1 MNSIDKLCEML
12 ESKNQ
17 ESSETV
23 SELENLQVMLEN
35 PLNYTSDSISK
46 LKDIL
51 SLENKLD
58 EKELEFLFKFANLSE
73 ITKKYFLSNG
83 LKDSERSILDSIDK
97 RIKNSILHYKSN
109 NVSKINIKELL
120 SKLKKRSNEF
130 ITQEEINYI
139 LKIIKDELK
148 TSEKIE
154 ILIEIDKY
162 NQVLF
167 SNYGLSSNLPH
178 DIDEA
183 ELIETNIEI
192 DKIKELLNEF
202 GIDISKFKDIELNKL
217 SKYGDLG
224 KMRDILD
231 LLSKEKII
239 GDNNIKLSSEILTKT
254 LIYSSARNILSVKE
268 KNDVDF
274 RELVRKIPTVLFPTV
289 KESGKKKGGTGE
301 WTIGSSGAMNNY
313 IKNSELLESLDIPFE
328 AVWRNCFSF
337 FSHSNKTIVGN
348 ISDLELYGIPL
359 VRNDNGINNVFSAL
373 KYLNVIDAYDVA
385 LESNAKEYAL
395 NNLSA
400 ISPHLSYKF
409 GMIKLANKMGLS
421 EEQIFGYYT
430 TPIRKPFL
438 KEKTLKN
445 HFIPMALEEIYKEYD
460 AVSINIPNK
469 SIYDNIFDIT
479 DNWQIPASIFD
490 DSNIRA
496 LEKFSESDDLYNFNG
511 TKISKKKVLRRY
523 TALKLN
529 GKDNDMS
536 SIMYCIIY
544 GSMLDEKDFE
554 NIYSLVK
561 ESVLFKPDP
570 DIYVS
575 RKYVDDA
582 LEKKASLRLEGN

>member
-1 MNSIDKLCEML
+1 MNSIDKLCKIL

-23 SELENLQVMLEN
+23 GELENLQVMLEN
-35 PLNYTSDSISK
+35 PLNYTGDSISK
-46 LKDIL
+46 LKNIL

-73 ITKKYFLSNG
+73 MTKKYFLSNG

-97 RIKNSILHYKSN
+97 RIKNSISYYKSN

-120 SKLKKRSNEF
+120 LKLKKRSNEF

-139 LKIIKDELK
+139 LEITNNELK

-154 ILIEIDKY
+154 MLIEVDKY
-162 NQVLF
+162 NQALF
-167 SNYGLSSNLPH
+167 NNYGLSSTLSH
-178 DIDEA
+178 DIDEDF
-183 ELIETNIEI
+183 LIVTNIGL

-202 GIDISKFKDIELNKL
+202 GIDVSKFKDTELDKL
-217 SKYGDLG
+217 SKYGDLE
-224 KMRDILD
+224 KMRNILE
-231 LLSKEKII
+231 LLRTEKII
-239 GDNNIKLSSEILTKT
+239 GDNIKLSPEILTKT
-254 LIYSSARNILSVKE
+254 LIYSSVPSILSVKE

-274 RELVRKIPTVLFPTV
+274 MDLVRKIPTVLFPIV

-301 WTIGSSGAMNNY
+301 WPETSSSGSMTNY
-313 IKNSELLESLDIPFE
+313 IKNSELLESLDIPFDM
-328 AVWRNCFSF
+328 VWKKCFSF
-337 FSHSNKTIVGN
+337 FSTSNKTIVGN

-359 VRNDNGINNVFSAL
+359 VRNDNGINNVFSGL

-395 NNLSA
+395 NNLSS
-400 ISPHLSYKF
+400 ISPHVSYKF
-409 GMIKLANKMGLS
+409 SMIKLANKMGLS
-421 EEQIFGYYT
+421 EDQIFGYYT

-445 HFIPMALEEIYKEYD
+445 HFIPMDLEEIYKEYD

-469 SIYDNIFDIT
+469 GIYDNIFDIT
-479 DNWQIPASIFD
+479 GNWQIPASIFD
-490 DSNIRA
+490 DPNIRA

-523 TALKLN
+523 AALKLN

-561 ESVLFKPDP
+561 QSVLFKPDS

-582 LEKKASLRLEGN
+582 LEKKASLKLEGN

>member
-17 ESSETV
+17 ESSEIIG
-23 SELENLQVMLEN
+23 ELESLQVILEN

-51 SLENKLD
+51 SSENRLD
-58 EKELEFLFKFANLSE
+58 EKELEFLFKFASLSE
-73 ITKKYFLSNG
+73 ITKKYFLSKG
-83 LKDSERSILDSIDK
+83 LKDSERSILVSIDK
-97 RIKNSILHYKSN
+97 RIKNSISCYKSN
-109 NVSKINIKELL
+109 NISKINIKELL
-120 SKLKKRSNEF
+120 LKLKKRSNEF

-148 TSEKIE
+148 TPEKIE

-167 SNYGLSSNLPH
+167 KNYGLTSNLPLG
-178 DIDEA
+178 IDEA

-217 SKYGDLG
+217 SKYGNLE
-224 KMRDILD
+224 KMRDILE
-231 LLSKEKII
+231 LLRTEKII
-239 GDNNIKLSSEILTKT
+239 GDNIKLSPEILSKT
-254 LIYSSARNILSVKE
+254 LIYSSALNILSVKE

-301 WTIGSSGAMNNY
+301 WTNGSSGAMNNY

-328 AVWRNCFSF
+328 AVWRQCFSF
-337 FSHSNKTIVGN
+337 FSASNKTIVGN

-359 VRNDNGINNVFSAL
+359 VRNDNGINNVFSSL

-385 LESNAKEYAL
+385 LENNAKEYAL

-409 GMIKLANKMGLS
+409 SMIKLANKMGLS

-445 HFIPMALEEIYKEYD
+445 HFIPINLEEIYKEYD

-523 TALKLN
+523 AALKLN

>member
-17 ESSETV
+17 ESSEIV
-23 SELENLQVMLEN
+23 GELESLQVILEN

-51 SLENKLD
+51 SSENRLD
-58 EKELEFLFKFANLSE
+58 EKELEFLFKFTNLSE
-73 ITKKYFLSNG
+73 ITKKYFLSKG

-97 RIKNSILHYKSN
+97 RIKNSISYYKSN

-120 SKLKKRSNEF
+120 LKLKKRSNEF

-148 TSEKIE
+148 TPEKIE
-154 ILIEIDKY
+154 ILIGIDKY

-167 SNYGLSSNLPH
+167 KNYGLTSNLPH

-202 GIDISKFKDIELNKL
+202 GIDISRFKDIELNKL
-217 SKYGDLG
+217 SKYGNLE
-224 KMRDILD
+224 KMRDILE
-231 LLSKEKII
+231 LLRTEKII
-239 GDNNIKLSSEILTKT
+239 GDNIKLSPEILTKT
-254 LIYSSARNILSVKE
+254 LIYSSALNILSVKE

-301 WTIGSSGAMNNY
+301 WAIGSSGAMNNY
-313 IKNSELLESLDIPFE
+313 IKNSELLESLDIPFA
-328 AVWRNCFSF
+328 AVWRQCFSF
-337 FSHSNKTIVGN
+337 FSASNKTIVGN

-409 GMIKLANKMGLS
+409 SMIKLANKMGLS

-445 HFIPMALEEIYKEYD
+445 HFIPMDLEEIYKEYD

-561 ESVLFKPDP
+561 ESVLFKPDS

-582 LEKKASLRLEGN
+582 PEKKASLRLEGN

>member
-17 ESSETV
+17 ESSEIIG
-23 SELENLQVMLEN
+23 ELESLQVILEN

-51 SLENKLD
+51 SSENRLD
-58 EKELEFLFKFANLSE
+58 EKELEFLFKFTSLSE
-73 ITKKYFLSNG
+73 ITKKYFLSKG

-97 RIKNSILHYKSN
+97 RIKNSISCYKSN
-109 NVSKINIKELL
+109 NISKINIKELL
-120 SKLKKRSNEF
+120 LKLKKRSNEF

-148 TSEKIE
+148 TPEKIE

-167 SNYGLSSNLPH
+167 KNYGLTSNLSL

-217 SKYGDLG
+217 SKYGNLE
-224 KMRDILD
+224 KMRDILE
-231 LLSKEKII
+231 LLRTEKII
-239 GDNNIKLSSEILTKT
+239 GDNIKLSPEILSKT
-254 LIYSSARNILSVKE
+254 LIYSSALNILSVKE

-301 WTIGSSGAMNNY
+301 WAIGSSGAMNNY

-328 AVWRNCFSF
+328 AVWRQCFSF
-337 FSHSNKTIVGN
+337 FSASNKTIVGN

-359 VRNDNGINNVFSAL
+359 VRNDNGINNVFSSL

-385 LESNAKEYAL
+385 LENNAKEYAL

-409 GMIKLANKMGLS
+409 SMIKLANKMGLS

-445 HFIPMALEEIYKEYD
+445 HFIPMNLEEIYKEYD

>member
-17 ESSETV
+17 ESSEIIG
-23 SELENLQVMLEN
+23 ELESLQVILEN

-51 SLENKLD
+51 SSENRLD
-58 EKELEFLFKFANLSE
+58 EKELEFLFKFTSLSE
-73 ITKKYFLSNG
+73 ITKKYFLSKG

-97 RIKNSILHYKSN
+97 RIKNSISCYKSN
-109 NVSKINIKELL
+109 NISIINIKELL
-120 SKLKKRSNEF
+120 LKLKKRSNEF

-148 TSEKIE
+148 TPEKIE

-167 SNYGLSSNLPH
+167 KNYGLTSNLPLG
-178 DIDEA
+178 IDEA

-217 SKYGDLG
+217 SKYGNLE
-224 KMRDILD
+224 KMRDILE
-231 LLSKEKII
+231 LLRTEKII
-239 GDNNIKLSSEILTKT
+239 GDNIKLSSEILSKT
-254 LIYSSARNILSVKE
+254 LIYSSALNILSVKE

-328 AVWRNCFSF
+328 AVWRQCFSF
-337 FSHSNKTIVGN
+337 FSASNKTIVGN

-359 VRNDNGINNVFSAL
+359 VRNDNGINNVFSSL

-385 LESNAKEYAL
+385 LENNAKEYAL

-409 GMIKLANKMGLS
+409 SMIKLANKMGLS

-445 HFIPMALEEIYKEYD
+445 HFIPINLEEIYKEYD

-523 TALKLN
+523 AALKLN

-575 RKYVDDA
+575 HKYVDDA

>member
-23 SELENLQVMLEN
+23 GELENLQVMLEN

-58 EKELEFLFKFANLSE
+58 ERELEFLFKFANLSE

-83 LKDSERSILDSIDK
+83 LKDSERSILDSINK
-97 RIKNSILHYKSN
+97 RIKNSISHYKSN

-120 SKLKKRSNEF
+120 LKLKKRSNEF
-130 ITQEEINYI
+130 IIQEEINYI

-167 SNYGLSSNLPH
+167 NNYGLSPNLPH

-224 KMRDILD
+224 KMRDILE
-231 LLSKEKII
+231 LLRTEKII
-239 GDNNIKLSSEILTKT
+239 GDNIKLSSEILTKT

-301 WTIGSSGAMNNY
+301 WAIGSSGAMNNY
-313 IKNSELLESLDIPFE
+313 IKNSESLESLDIPFE
-328 AVWRNCFSF
+328 AVWRQCFSF
-337 FSHSNKTIVGN
+337 FSASNKTIVGN

-409 GMIKLANKMGLS
+409 SMIKLASKMGLS

-445 HFIPMALEEIYKEYD
+445 HFIPMDLEEIYKEYD

-490 DSNIRA
+490 DPNIRA

-529 GKDNDMS
+529 DKDNDMS

-575 RKYVDDA
+575 RKYIDDA

>member
-1 MNSIDKLCEML
+1 M
-12 ESKNQ
+12 
-17 ESSETV
+17 
-23 SELENLQVMLEN
+23 
-35 PLNYTSDSISK
+35 PL
-46 LKDIL
+46 
-51 SLENKLD
+51 
-58 EKELEFLFKFANLSE
+58 
-73 ITKKYFLSNG
+73 
-83 LKDSERSILDSIDK
+83 
-97 RIKNSILHYKSN
+97 
-109 NVSKINIKELL
+109 
-120 SKLKKRSNEF
+120 
-130 ITQEEINYI
+130 
-139 LKIIKDELK
+139 
-148 TSEKIE
+148 
-154 ILIEIDKY
+154 
-162 NQVLF
+162 
-167 SNYGLSSNLPH
+167 

-217 SKYGDLG
+217 SKYGNLE
-224 KMRDILD
+224 KMRDILE
-231 LLSKEKII
+231 LLRTEKII
-239 GDNNIKLSSEILTKT
+239 GDNIKLSPEILSKT
-254 LIYSSARNILSVKE
+254 LIYSSALNILSVKE
-268 KNDVDF
+268 KNDLDF
-274 RELVRKIPTVLFPTV
+274 MELVRKIPTVLFPTV

-301 WTIGSSGAMNNY
+301 WAIGSSGAMNNY

-328 AVWRNCFSF
+328 AVWRQCFSF
-337 FSHSNKTIVGN
+337 FSASNKTIVGN

-359 VRNDNGINNVFSAL
+359 VRNDNGINNVFSSL
-373 KYLNVIDAYDVA
+373 KYLNIIDAYDVA
-385 LESNAKEYAL
+385 LENNAKEYAL

-409 GMIKLANKMGLS
+409 SMIKLANKMGLS

-445 HFIPMALEEIYKEYD
+445 HFIPINLEEIYKEYD

-523 TALKLN
+523 AALKLN

>member
-17 ESSETV
+17 ESSEIIG
-23 SELENLQVMLEN
+23 ELESLQVILEN

-51 SLENKLD
+51 SSENRLD
-58 EKELEFLFKFANLSE
+58 EEELEFLFKFTSLSE
-73 ITKKYFLSNG
+73 ITKKYFLSKG

-97 RIKNSILHYKSN
+97 RIKNSISCYKSN
-109 NVSKINIKELL
+109 NISKINIKELL
-120 SKLKKRSNEF
+120 LKLKKRSNEF

-148 TSEKIE
+148 TPEKIE

-167 SNYGLSSNLPH
+167 KNYGLTSNLPL

-217 SKYGDLG
+217 SKYGNLE
-224 KMRDILD
+224 KMRDILE
-231 LLSKEKII
+231 LLRTEKII
-239 GDNNIKLSSEILTKT
+239 GDNIKLSPEILSKT
-254 LIYSSARNILSVKE
+254 LIYSSALNILSVKE

-328 AVWRNCFSF
+328 AVWRQCFSF
-337 FSHSNKTIVGN
+337 FSASNKTIVGN

-359 VRNDNGINNVFSAL
+359 VRNDNGINNVFSSL

-385 LESNAKEYAL
+385 LENNAKEYAL

-409 GMIKLANKMGLS
+409 SMIKLANKMGLS

-438 KEKTLKN
+438 KEKTLKS
-445 HFIPMALEEIYKEYD
+445 HFIPINLEEIYKEYD

-523 TALKLN
+523 AALKLN

-575 RKYVDDA
+575 HKYVDDA